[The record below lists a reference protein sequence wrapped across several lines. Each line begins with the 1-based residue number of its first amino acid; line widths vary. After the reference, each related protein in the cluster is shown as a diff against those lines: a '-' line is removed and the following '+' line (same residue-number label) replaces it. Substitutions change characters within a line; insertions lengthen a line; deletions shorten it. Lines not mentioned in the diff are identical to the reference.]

1 MASAS
6 AWTEAFACQQIHYA
20 KAAASLGT
28 LKVKGVG
35 CFGEGGKK
43 IKLVW
48 GLLSINSAFMGQLL
62 PKFQKT
68 LL

>member
-1 MASAS
+1 M
-6 AWTEAFACQQIHYA
+6 T
-20 KAAASLGT
+20 T
-28 LKVKGVG
+28 NDRLKVFLIGVP
-35 CFGEGGKK
+35 GGALL
-43 IKLVW
+43 IA